1 MSASSKDSTTD
12 SEDTTNRTAGDGNGS
27 TASTGASTVESG
39 DGQIPYDECF
49 DLLSNHR
56 RRYALHYLQQQDDG
70 VALGELADQVA
81 AWENGVDVDAV
92 SYDERK
98 RVYTSLQQVHLPRMD
113 NLDVVEFDDREG
125 HVRIGIAA
133 EHLDVYLEIVT
144 GNDVSWST
152 FYLGLVAVNAG
163 LLGGAT
169 LGLPVLSAIPGI
181 GWAAFAVTTFLVA
194 SLAHMYLARTEMRL
208 GETDAPPET
217 QT

>member
-12 SEDTTNRTAGDGNGS
+12 SEDTTNRTAGDGNES
-27 TASTGASTVESG
+27 TASTGGSTVESG
-39 DGQIPYDECF
+39 DGQLPHDDCF

-194 SLAHMYLARTEMRL
+194 SLAHVYLARTEMCL

>member
-27 TASTGASTVESG
+27 TASTGGSTVESG
-39 DGQIPYDECF
+39 DGQIPLDDCF

-70 VALGELADQVA
+70 VTLGELADQVA
-81 AWENGVDVDAV
+81 AWENDADVDAV

-125 HVRIGIAA
+125 RVRMGAAA